1 MYTGLEE
8 RRAAADRAQEEA
20 LRVALLAKSNQMALI
35 EGARQL
41 ITALTQ
47 LPEIQDSDPQ
57 MCSAFLS
64 ELLPLYPDYADLGL
78 VTPDG
83 NLICH
88 SGFFDAGLN
97 IADRPYFVDGLRTG
111 EFVTGDFVISRIDGN
126 IILPF
131 VHPILD
137 KNGEV
142 QAVVLATQKLNWLE
156 GVGSQANIPDEAVFL
171 VLDHQGQIL
180 SRYPQTG
187 DWIGESFPDM
197 AAVRSAVDASGNGVA
212 VLTGEDGIQRLY
224 AFSFL
229 DIGRNGAYISYG
241 IPTELAYR
249 SVNRNL
255 LTNLA
260 TLSLITLVSLLA
272 AWLIADYTILRKVH
286 ALVAATQRLAEGDL
300 GARTGL
306 TPSDVFAAGELSQL
320 ARSFDQM
327 AAALQERDTKLRQA
341 EAQYRMLVEQI
352 PAITYVVSLENPTE
366 TLYISPQVENIL
378 GYAPQEWM
386 SQKGIWGS
394 HLHPDDRFRVLDEYH
409 KMVNE
414 GIPYRL
420 EYRLYNRHGEIRWI
434 QDAGNIVKDSTGTAL
449 FLQGIMVDITE
460 LKQTE
465 AALKKYA
472 VELERSNRELQD
484 FAYIASH
491 DLQEPLRKIQ
501 AFGERLQIKYGSSI
515 DPGGRDYIERMCSS
529 ANRMQT
535 LINDLLSY
543 SRITTRANPF
553 AQVDLNK
560 VMRDVQEEL
569 EHQISRTNGWVE
581 VGNLPVIEADRTQM
595 QQLFRNLIS
604 NALKFNRPG
613 VPPHVKVFIDE
624 NPETPE
630 GNSTVSI
637 YVSDN
642 GIGFDEKY
650 LDRIFLPFQRLHG
663 HTVYDGSGI
672 GLAISRKIV
681 ERHNGRITARSTP
694 GVGSTFIITLPIHP
708 SGHENGDTNEH

>member
-1 MYTGLEE
+1 MFSYLQSLRSRLILLVLLSALPALGLIMYTGLEE
-8 RRAAADRAQEEA
+8 RRAVADRAQEEA

-286 ALVAATQRLAEGDL
+286 ALVAVTQRLAEGDL

-465 AALKKYA
+465 AAL
-472 VELERSNRELQD
+472 
-484 FAYIASH
+484 
-491 DLQEPLRKIQ
+491 
-501 AFGERLQIKYGSSI
+501 
-515 DPGGRDYIERMCSS
+515 
-529 ANRMQT
+529 
-535 LINDLLSY
+535 
-543 SRITTRANPF
+543 
-553 AQVDLNK
+553 
-560 VMRDVQEEL
+560 
-569 EHQISRTNGWVE
+569 
-581 VGNLPVIEADRTQM
+581 
-595 QQLFRNLIS
+595 
-604 NALKFNRPG
+604 
-613 VPPHVKVFIDE
+613 
-624 NPETPE
+624 
-630 GNSTVSI
+630 
-637 YVSDN
+637 
-642 GIGFDEKY
+642 
-650 LDRIFLPFQRLHG
+650 
-663 HTVYDGSGI
+663 
-672 GLAISRKIV
+672 
-681 ERHNGRITARSTP
+681 
-694 GVGSTFIITLPIHP
+694 
-708 SGHENGDTNEH
+708 